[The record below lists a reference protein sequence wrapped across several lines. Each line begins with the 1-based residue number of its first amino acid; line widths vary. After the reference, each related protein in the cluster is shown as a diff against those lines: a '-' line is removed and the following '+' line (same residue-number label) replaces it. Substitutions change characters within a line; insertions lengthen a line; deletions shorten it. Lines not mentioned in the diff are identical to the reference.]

1 MRTAFLFPGQ
11 GAQTIGMG
19 ADLYN
24 DFYDYKQTFDACMD
38 GAKLDLKAAC
48 FEGENMDGG
57 ETIQP
62 AIFAHTVSLLQLVRN
77 TVEEAQV
84 YAGLSLGE
92 YSALCASGVI
102 GAAQGAALV
111 RERGRIMDGAFAPGE
126 GGMLSVIGFA
136 VDEAEQAIEDVPD
149 TYVANHLSD
158 KQIVVA
164 GRMAQLNK
172 LKAKFEQMGAK
183 MVTLLAVA
191 GPSHAPL
198 LQGASEAFARV
209 LETETFADMQGTVY
223 ANALGAPYESGSDIK
238 ALLAEQMRS
247 RVKWHECIEHM
258 IASGVERFVE
268 IGPSNVLSKMLKR
281 RVDKG
286 TQVHSVR
293 DAASLEKFLDTC
305 EVGS

>member
-11 GAQTIGMG
+11 GAQTVGMG

-24 DFYDYKQTFDACMD
+24 NFYAYRQTFDTCLE
-38 GAKLDLKAAC
+38 GAQLDLKAAC
-48 FEGENMDGG
+48 FEGANMDGG

-62 AIFAHTVSLLQLVRN
+62 AIFAHTVSLLQLVKDAG
-77 TVEEAQV
+77 VKAQV
-84 YAGLSLGE
+84 HAGLSLGE
-92 YSALCASGVI
+92 YSALCAAGVI

-111 RERGRIMDGAFAPGE
+111 RERGRIMDSAFAPGE
-126 GGMLSVIGFA
+126 GGMLSVIGFT
-136 VDEAEQAIEDVPD
+136 VDEVEEAIKGVQDA
-149 TYVANHLSD
+149 YVANHLSD

-164 GRMAQLNK
+164 GKAAPLDM
-172 LKAKFEQMGAK
+172 LKEKFEQMGAK

-198 LQGASEAFARV
+198 LQAASDVFSEL
-209 LETETFADMQGTVY
+209 LEMVPLGEMQGTVY

-247 RVKWHECIEHM
+247 RVKWHDCIEHM

-293 DAASLEKFLDTC
+293 DAATLEKFLDTS
-305 EVGS
+305 EVV